1 MRRIV
6 PVALAVFFLY
16 FAVWMSLALPY
27 RLFPSDDDAFESYLA
42 MDGARP
48 TLSLIAHSH
57 HPVFIAWLQV
67 VGRAWL
73 CFSRDIR
80 SVLAAQAVVS
90 NAILCGLV
98 TAMIFFFTRSFPAAL
113 AGAAVFGF
121 SAWPVNYIF
130 FSSYAPVTTMFSTAC
145 LWFLF
150 SSRDCLPGRR
160 DWYLAAAGACA
171 ALFFW
176 SSPSALVMIALYC
189 LLPVVLPDSSGLPR
203 VRGST
208 RLFLKAFALVALP
221 FAIYGSDRIGAH
233 IFDNFIQQ
241 GISAELA
248 RPPAL
253 SFFRIFSVYDPVFTA
268 VFLAVSAASA
278 IFAFRRWNELGRRQ
292 RAFFTIL
299 LIVWA
304 HSALVDIL
312 PSTKLARTHFPAF
325 PLAVIATAGCAS
337 ILYGALRRVR
347 YRLLFLSCAGVLLA
361 WSAWQGTA
369 LSSRIFHLR
378 TDAPEYLRRHFN
390 DRTLYVL
397 SEDGHATMLKDWLGR
412 DCRVEIVAKDSL
424 RAIDFSG
431 GQAALLLGPRGKGSG
446 KSILSNYSLEDF
458 YAEDILGQ
466 PRIAALARKV
476 LPYYAYFP
484 VFQFEEES
492 CLGAYFALPR
502 IDDSRDDKNL
512 LLLYAP
518 GKGGPSP
525 R

>member
-1 MRRIV
+1 MRRIIPAAV
-6 PVALAVFFLY
+6 AVFFLY
-16 FAVWMSLALPY
+16 CAVWMSLALPY

-42 MDGARP
+42 MDGVRP

-57 HPVFIAWLQV
+57 HPVFIAWLQA

-73 CFSRDIR
+73 LFFRDIR
-80 SVLAAQAVVS
+80 SVLAVQAVIA
-90 NAILCGLV
+90 NAVLCGLV
-98 TAMIFFFTRSFPAAL
+98 TAMIFFFTRSFVAAL

-130 FSSYAPVTTMFSTAC
+130 FSSYAPVTTMFSTVC

-150 SSRDCLPGRR
+150 ASRSCLPGRR
-160 DWYLAAAGACA
+160 DRYLAAAGVCA

-189 LLPVVLPDSSGLPR
+189 LLPLVLPDDPGLPR
-203 VRGST
+203 IRWST
-208 RLFLKAFALVALP
+208 RLFLKAFALAALP
-221 FAIYGSDRIGAH
+221 FAVYASERIGAH
-233 IFDNFIQQ
+233 ILDNFVQQ
-241 GISAELA
+241 GISAALA

-253 SFFRIFSVYDPVFTA
+253 SFFRIFSVYDPVFLT

-278 IFAFRRWNELGRRQ
+278 VFALRRWKIMDQRQ
-292 RAFFTIL
+292 RAIFAVL

-304 HSALVDIL
+304 HGALVDLL

-325 PLAVIATAGCAS
+325 PLAVVATAGCAY

-347 YRLLFLSCAGVLLA
+347 HRLIFLSCAGVLLA
-361 WSAWQGTA
+361 YGAWQGTV
-369 LSSRIFHLR
+369 LSARIFHLR
-378 TDAPEYLRRHFN
+378 TEAPEYLRRHFN
-390 DRTLYVL
+390 GRTLYVL

-412 DCRVEIVAKDSL
+412 DCRVEIVKKDSL
-424 RAIDFSG
+424 GAIDFSG
-431 GQAALLLGPRGKGSG
+431 RKAALLLGPRGEGSG
-446 KSILSNYSLEDF
+446 KSILSNYSLEDL
-458 YAEDILGQ
+458 YADDILRQ

-502 IDDSRDDKNL
+502 IDGSRDDKNL

-518 GKGGPSP
+518 GTEGAPA

>member
-1 MRRIV
+1 MRRIIPAV
-6 PVALAVFFLY
+6 VVVFFLY
-16 FAVWMSLALPY
+16 CAVWMSLALPY
-27 RLFPSDDDAFESYLA
+27 RLFPSDDDAFASYLA

-48 TLSLIAHSH
+48 TLALIACSH
-57 HPVFIAWLQV
+57 HPVFVAWLQA
-67 VGRAWL
+67 VGRVWL
-73 CFSRDIR
+73 WFSRDLQ
-80 SVLAAQAVVS
+80 SVVGAQAVIS
-90 NAILCGLV
+90 NAALCAIV

-130 FSSYAPVTTMFSTAC
+130 FSSYAPFTTMFSTVC

-150 SSRDCLPGRR
+150 LSRDCLPGRR

-176 SSPSALVMIALYC
+176 SCPSALVMIALYC
-189 LLPVVLPDSSGLPR
+189 LLLLVLPDSPGLPR
-203 VRGST
+203 VRGSI

-221 FAIYGSDRIGAH
+221 FAIYGSDRIWDH

-241 GISAELA
+241 GVSAELA

-253 SFFRIFSVYDPVFTA
+253 SFFRIFSVYDPVFSA
-268 VFLAVSAASA
+268 VFLAVSAVSA
-278 IFAFRRWNELGRRQ
+278 VFAFRRWNELGRRQ
-292 RAFFTIL
+292 RAIFAIL

-312 PSTKLARTHFPAF
+312 PSTKLARTHFPVF
-325 PLAVIATAGCAS
+325 PLAVIATAGCAH

-361 WSAWQGTA
+361 CSAWQGVA
-369 LSSRIFHLR
+369 LSSRIFHIR
-378 TDAPEYLRRHFN
+378 TDAPKYLQRYFN
-390 DRTLYVL
+390 DRTVYLL
-397 SEDGHATMLKDWLGR
+397 EEDDHSGMLDDWLR
-412 DCRVEIVAKDSL
+412 YDCRIKVISKNSL
-424 RAIDFSG
+424 ETIDFSG
-431 GQAALLLGPRGKGSG
+431 GQAALLLGPRGAGAG
-446 KSILSNYSLEDF
+446 KSILSNYSLGDF
-458 YAEDILGQ
+458 YADDILRQ
-466 PRIAALARKV
+466 PRIAALSRKV

-492 CLGAYFALPR
+492 CLGAYFSLSR
-502 IDDSRDDKNL
+502 IDDSQDEKNL

-518 GKGGPSP
+518 AVSGQGA